1 MISSSLIDSTK
12 YLIFHSFYKLIRSKC
27 RKINCIII
35 SGKNGD
41 YSKVELFRDSTR
53 EPKMFFS
60 PWIKK
65 AKVWHMKCLL
75 QNNIQ
80 KHSLFE
86 LIFQHMLPLALFSIS
101 HFVEVCSKIKYY
113 LIFFCNI
120 SGIPGIWD

>member
-12 YLIFHSFYKLIRSKC
+12 YLIFHSFYKLIRLKC

-65 AKVWHMKCLL
+65 AKVWHMTCLL

-86 LIFQHMLPLALFSIS
+86 LIFQHMLSLALFSIS

-120 SGIPGIWD
+120 S